1 VKVDKINVPGIA
13 AARDQLFAEALE
25 LYKSGTPIHVDND
38 ALHVEAV
45 THQKMREDQDDWT
58 EVIINELNK
67 RRLDVSTQMTACDI
81 YTKLLNG
88 KLENYDQKINRR
100 VSKIMTRIGIG
111 KPGEPSR
118 INGIVGRY
126 YDLAPLLFESA
137 EDRESAEKVD
147 GTWE

>member
-1 VKVDKINVPGIA
+1 
-13 AARDQLFAEALE
+13 
-25 LYKSGTPIHVDND
+25 
-38 ALHVEAV
+38 
-45 THQKMREDQDDWT
+45 MREDQDDWT